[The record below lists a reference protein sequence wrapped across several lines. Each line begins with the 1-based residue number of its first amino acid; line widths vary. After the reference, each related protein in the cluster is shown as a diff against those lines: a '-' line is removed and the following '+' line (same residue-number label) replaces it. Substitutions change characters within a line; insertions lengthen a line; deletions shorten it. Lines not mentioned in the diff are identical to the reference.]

1 MLKLVQ
7 CEFAKLK
14 RKKIIPLVFLSAFLF
29 PIPITFL
36 MATPRMLEKYPNKS
50 VLFDGLFN
58 MVMGYGVIF
67 LLPCIIGVIAAML
80 FFMERDNDT
89 FKNLRTIPVTSTQ
102 MIMAKIIVL
111 FIFGVIFCLASM
123 LATIV
128 CGSFSMEV
136 HGLTYK
142 LLVAVELGIFITAGT
157 LPIIVLVV
165 FFSKTYIFSILLCVF
180 YSVVSLTV
188 ETLFGTLPKWLCWLM
203 PIPLT
208 TLWGAGDM
216 VKHGFPLNVN
226 ALEAI
231 IPSTFQTVIILGI
244 MAVASISL
252 IDFLYKKRGILLMLL
267 SVGITLFAST
277 ALDGTVWT
285 FPHLVERVI
294 QNNTTTIFPMC
305 ITLIAGYII
314 AREKSDDTLKSIMTI
329 PVSYPALIGG
339 KLIVCGFLSV
349 FLGMASTF
357 FTVAAELLVGFP
369 GFSVTAV
376 IQALIQITLNTL
388 FLYIAVTPIIAFTA
402 RIPNGHMIGVILA
415 FVYGY
420 GGMFAAGNMSLANL
434 YPITA
439 SMGLI
444 QYRSHDAAVH
454 WNIGLC
460 SLSMIV
466 VLLISV
472 AIVVT
477 TKNVSSAKV
486 VKKPK
491 KTALKKGW

>member
-1 MLKLVQ
+1 
-7 CEFAKLK
+7 
-14 RKKIIPLVFLSAFLF
+14 
-29 PIPITFL
+29 
-36 MATPRMLEKYPNKS
+36 
-50 VLFDGLFN
+50 
-58 MVMGYGVIF
+58 
-67 LLPCIIGVIAAML
+67 
-80 FFMERDNDT
+80 
-89 FKNLRTIPVTSTQ
+89 
-102 MIMAKIIVL
+102 
-111 FIFGVIFCLASM
+111 
-123 LATIV
+123 
-128 CGSFSMEV
+128 
-136 HGLTYK
+136 
-142 LLVAVELGIFITAGT
+142 
-157 LPIIVLVV
+157 
-165 FFSKTYIFSILLCVF
+165 
-180 YSVVSLTV
+180 
-188 ETLFGTLPKWLCWLM
+188 
-203 PIPLT
+203 
-208 TLWGAGDM
+208 
-216 VKHGFPLNVN
+216 
-226 ALEAI
+226 
-231 IPSTFQTVIILGI
+231 
-244 MAVASISL
+244 
-252 IDFLYKKRGILLMLL
+252 
-267 SVGITLFAST
+267 
-277 ALDGTVWT
+277 
-285 FPHLVERVI
+285 
-294 QNNTTTIFPMC
+294 
-305 ITLIAGYII
+305 
-314 AREKSDDTLKSIMTI
+314 MTI
-329 PVSYPALIGG
+329 PISYPALIGG

-349 FLGMASTF
+349 FLGIASTV

-369 GFSVTAV
+369 GFSVTVV

-444 QYRSHDAAVH
+444 QYRSHDVAVH